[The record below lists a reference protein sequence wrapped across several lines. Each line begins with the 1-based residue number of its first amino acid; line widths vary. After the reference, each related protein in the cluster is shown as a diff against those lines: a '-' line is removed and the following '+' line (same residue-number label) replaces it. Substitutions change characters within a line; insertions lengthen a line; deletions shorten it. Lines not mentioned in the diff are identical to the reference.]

1 MITVGNILEKLN
13 LLAPEMLALEYD
25 NVGLLVGNKSQ
36 EVSGILISLDA
47 TVNSVAEATKQGCNL
62 IVTHHPVIFNPL
74 KNVVSEGVAFK
85 AVESGISII
94 SMHTNLDIAEKGV
107 NFWLA
112 QALGLKG
119 LERVELDEISTY
131 IGNLENEMTP
141 YEFAKYLKQRLG
153 GVVRYTDCGKPIKSV
168 LLVGGS
174 GGEYLNGAAD
184 AFLTGEMRYHEF
196 IDAENGEIQA
206 FEAGHYDTEAVVL
219 EPLAEF
225 IKSAYDIKCV
235 VFKDEV
241 IKTL

>member
-74 KNVVSEGVAFK
+74 KNVVSEGVVFK

-235 VFKDEV
+235 IFKDEV